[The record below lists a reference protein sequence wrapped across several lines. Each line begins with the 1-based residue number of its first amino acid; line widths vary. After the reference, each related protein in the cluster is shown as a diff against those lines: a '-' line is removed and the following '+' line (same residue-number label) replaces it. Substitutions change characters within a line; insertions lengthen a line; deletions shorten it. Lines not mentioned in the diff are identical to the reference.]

1 MTNYEIKSIIG
12 LVSFFFFMN
21 SKESNNQKDPL
32 LDELAERILE
42 GPVVFTPDEEFLRRV
57 EERRTD
63 KKVS

>member
-12 LVSFFFFMN
+12 LVSFFFMN

-42 GPVVFTPDEEFLRRV
+42 GPVVFTPDDEFLKRV
-57 EERRTD
+57 AE
-63 KKVS
+63 KKKEKEK

>member
-1 MTNYEIKSIIG
+1 MS
-12 LVSFFFFMN
+12 

-42 GPVVFTPDEEFLRRV
+42 GPVIFTPDDEFLRRV
-57 EERRTD
+57 EERKTD

>member
-12 LVSFFFFMN
+12 LVSFFIMS

-42 GPVVFTPDEEFLRRV
+42 GPVIFTPDDEFLRRV
-57 EERRTD
+57 EERKTD